1 MSDGE
6 RLHALHHPGGVTCV
20 AFLDSNG
27 ASSSESSGIC
37 GTQGGLDD
45 LVLPTNRAQKVRAL
59 FLLISFCLRGHKPS
73 RLCFG
78 YLYLD
83 MHRIDVIYF
92 EENPDYFVIILY

>member
-6 RLHALHHPGGVTCV
+6 LLHALHHPGGVTCV

-45 LVLPTNRAQKVRAL
+45 LVLPTNRAQKVCVVL
-59 FLLISFCLRGHKPS
+59 FYLCSFSYLR
-73 RLCFG
+73 
-78 YLYLD
+78 D
-83 MHRIDVIYF
+83 
-92 EENPDYFVIILY
+92 FVLNL